1 MTYLCREFKT
11 ITTMNTLLQITAQ
24 VHENYGTH
32 DWNGQ
37 GECPQHWKPKG
48 GQMFTLRVDSDNF
61 LYADTEC
68 IKAID
73 TLLAKQSNESWRY
86 TYIEHELIFHE
97 PIALNDDQFKSELLY
112 QCEQLGRMQR

>member
-24 VHENYGTH
+24 VHENYGAH
-32 DWNGQ
+32 DWNEKG
-37 GECPQHWKPKG
+37 GCPQSWRAKG

-68 IKAID
+68 IKAIN
-73 TLLAKQSNESWRY
+73 TLLARQSNDYVRY
-86 TYIEHELIFHE
+86 TYTAHELIFQE

-112 QCEQLGRMQR
+112 ECEQLGRMQR